1 MDRST
6 AKDLVHIDAWLA
18 LVATIATE
26 GQDSYRSDAL
36 LQEAGDSLR
45 SIAAGFPGS
54 HVADHRSNFRGRT
67 GALPVGAGHDRS
79 DDARLLDLHP

>member
-45 SIAAGFPGS
+45 SIAA
-54 HVADHRSNFRGRT
+54 
-67 GALPVGAGHDRS
+67 
-79 DDARLLDLHP
+79 ARRVLDYTT